1 MYEREES
8 EIKIKSEIERVNLIF
23 FIIGSLRFDICQKLR
38 SLKNELVI

>member
-8 EIKIKSEIERVNLIF
+8 EIKIKSEIERVIF
-23 FIIGSLRFDICQKLR
+23 IFSNIGSLRFDIGQKLR